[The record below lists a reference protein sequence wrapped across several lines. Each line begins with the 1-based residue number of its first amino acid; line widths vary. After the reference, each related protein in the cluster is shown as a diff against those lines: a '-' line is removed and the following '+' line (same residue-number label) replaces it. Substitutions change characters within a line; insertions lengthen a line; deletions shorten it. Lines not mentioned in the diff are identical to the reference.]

1 MKLSQF
7 KFKLPEDKI
16 ALYPAKYRDESRLMV
31 VHKSTGEIEHMVFK
45 DILNYFDDK
54 DVFIFNDT
62 KVFPARLYGNKEKT
76 GARIEVFLLRE
87 LNEELRLWDVLVDP
101 ARKIRIGNK
110 LYFGEDDSMV
120 AEVIDNTTSRGRTLR
135 FLYDGP
141 HDEFKKAL
149 YALGEPPLPPFIH
162 RPAEPID
169 EERFQN
175 IFAKNEGAVTV
186 PAAGLHFS
194 RELMKRMEIKG
205 IDFAYITMHSGLGN
219 FRDIDVED
227 LTKHKMD
234 SEQMFAEEEAC
245 RIVNEA
251 KDRGSRVCAV
261 GTSVMRTIETAVGT
275 DGHLKEFEGW
285 TNKFIF
291 PPYDFSVANA
301 MVSNFHMPLSTMLM
315 LVCSYGGY
323 DLIMDAYQIA
333 LKEDYRFGTY
343 GDAMLILDDT
353 PQKVFLNVNVGTS
366 TKTQVIDSLK
376 ENFKQV
382 EVLMEATADK
392 AKSADLLISMGTALS
407 LDKLKD
413 KIDSIYD
420 VSRVT
425 ILSIGHNLFTDA
437 VSALL
442 DKEIYPMKR
451 LASEAK
457 DFWNLIKVN
466 Q

>member
-120 AEVIDNTTSRGRTLR
+120 AEVIDNTTSRGRILR

-234 SEQMFAEEEAC
+234 SEQMFVEEEAC